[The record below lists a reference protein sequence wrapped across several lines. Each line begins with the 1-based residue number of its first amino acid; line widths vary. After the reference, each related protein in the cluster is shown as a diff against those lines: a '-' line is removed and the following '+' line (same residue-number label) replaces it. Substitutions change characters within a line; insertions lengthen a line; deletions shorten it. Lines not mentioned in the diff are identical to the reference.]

1 MQEVVGGNVNA
12 VGVLEQQ
19 ESEISFPDN
28 NITFGLILNS
38 KVI

>member
-12 VGVLEQQ
+12 VGVLKQQ
-19 ESEISFPDN
+19 ESEISCPDY

-38 KVI
+38 KVN